1 MPTSGEYSTSCIHE
15 GDSLRRIRAVM
26 NAAIKYVST
35 IRGTGLY
42 LALKMDEDIHLFSII
57 VQYSTGVDVKIGPQ
71 KDMVNYD

>member
-1 MPTSGEYSTSCIHE
+1 
-15 GDSLRRIRAVM
+15 M

-35 IRGTGLY
+35 IRGKRDIFGT
-42 LALKMDEDIHLFSII
+42 KMDEDIHLFSII